1 MLPRAARSPCWRV
14 PGRFVYQRRFVT
26 RPTSWTSALY
36 GVQLRAISTSS
47 ESNRKQVSASTPPA
61 SENPTSPTAVQP
73 GAANATRAS
82 TTAPENQNA
91 TTTPKKKDLL
101 SEATLATKEQRKADW
116 AIMREMAKY
125 LWPKDDWG
133 TKLRVGSALSLLIG
147 AKILNV
153 EVPFYFKSI
162 VDSMNVDFAT
172 VGGTAYTVA
181 GSMIIAYG
189 VTRIGATVFQ
199 ELRNAVFASVAQ
211 KAIRKV
217 ARNVFEHLLRLD
229 LNFHLTRQTGGL
241 TRAIDRGTKG
251 ISFLLT
257 SMVFHVVPTALEI
270 SLVCG
275 ILTYQYGF
283 KFAAITATT
292 MLAYSAFTITTT
304 AWRTKFRKQ
313 ANAADNRGATV
324 AVDSLINYEAVKYFN
339 NERFEVARYD
349 KALKNYEDASIK
361 VTTSLAFL
369 NSGQNMIFSSA
380 LAAMMYLA
388 ADGVATGTLT
398 VGDLVMVNQLV
409 FQLSVPLNFLGS
421 VYRELRQS
429 LLDMETLFNL
439 QKVNVNIIE
448 RPNAKP
454 LVLNQGGE
462 IRFENVTF
470 GYHPERP
477 ILKNASFT
485 IPAGQKFAV
494 VGPSGC
500 GKSTILRL
508 LFRFYDV
515 QEGRILI
522 DGQDIRDVTL
532 ESLRKAIGVVP
543 QDTPLFNDTIEHNIR
558 YGQIDAT
565 DEDVRKAARRA
576 HIHELIEKLPDG
588 YQTAVGERGMMISGG
603 EKQRLAVSRLI
614 LKDPE
619 LLFFDEA
626 TSALDTYTEKALL
639 QNINSILKE
648 KRRTSVF
655 VAHRLRTIYDCDQ
668 ILVLKEG
675 RVVEIGSHR
684 ELLEQ
689 NGIYSEL
696 WNTQEMSLTEEQ
708 GSESVEEEEVE
719 QDAGPSSP
727 QRQK

>member
-1 MLPRAARSPCWRV
+1 MLPRAARSPCVRIPARFIRRGPVV
-14 PGRFVYQRRFVT
+14 PRSSPWLPAAY
-26 RPTSWTSALY
+26 SA
-36 GVQLRAISTSS
+36 QLRAFSTTNKGPLLKQAVDDPPV
-47 ESNRKQVSASTPPA
+47 ERKSPSPASTP
-61 SENPTSPTAVQP
+61 
-73 GAANATRAS
+73 S
-82 TTAPENQNA
+82 TTPATDAAAAQNPKDA
-91 TTTPKKKDLL
+91 AKASSSDKKKKDLL
-101 SEATLATKEQRKADW
+101 SESTVATKEQRKADW
-116 AIMREMAKY
+116 AIMKEMAKY

-133 TKLRVGSALSLLIG
+133 TKLRVGSALSLLVG

-162 VDSMNVDFAT
+162 VDSMNVDFAAL
-172 VGGTAYTVA
+172 GGTAYTVA

-189 VTRIGATVFQ
+189 ATRIGATLFQ

-211 KAIRKV
+211 KAIRRV

-275 ILTYQYGF
+275 ILTYQYGIQ
-283 KFAAITATT
+283 FAAITTAT
-292 MLAYSAFTITTT
+292 MVAYSAFTIMTT

-339 NERFEVARYD
+339 NEKFEVARYD
-349 KALKNYEDASIK
+349 KALKAYEDASIK

-388 ADGVATGTLT
+388 CNGVASGALT

-448 RPNAKP
+448 KPNAKA
-454 LVLNQGGE
+454 LELRQGGN
-462 IRFENVTF
+462 ITFENVTF

-485 IPAGQKFAV
+485 IPAGQKFAI

-508 LFRFYDV
+508 LFRYYDV
-515 QEGRILI
+515 QQGRILV

-532 ESLRKAIGVVP
+532 DSLRKTIGVVP
-543 QDTPLFNDTIEHNIR
+543 QDTPLFNDTIAHNIR
-558 YGQIDAT
+558 YGRIDAT
-565 DEDVRKAARRA
+565 DEEVHKAAQRA
-576 HIHELIEKLPDG
+576 RIHELIERLPDG
-588 YQTAVGERGMMISGG
+588 YKTAVGERGMMISGG
-603 EKQRLAVSRLI
+603 EKQRLAISRLL
-614 LKDPE
+614 LKDPK

-626 TSALDTYTEKALL
+626 TSALDTYTEQALL

-648 KRRTSVF
+648 KGRTSVF
-655 VAHRLRTIYDCDQ
+655 VAHRLRTICDCDQ

-675 RVVEIGSHR
+675 SVAETGSHR

-689 NGIYSEL
+689 SGIYAEL
-696 WNTQEMSLTEEQ
+696 WNAQEMSLSEDQEGEQ
-708 GSESVEEEEVE
+708 IEEETTEV
-719 QDAGPSSP
+719 
-727 QRQK
+727 RQK

>member
-1 MLPRAARSPCWRV
+1 MLRQAARSLCWRT
-14 PGRFVYQRRFVT
+14 PARFVSH
-26 RPTSWTSALY
+26 RPAFPRSNALSVVLGGTQPRTFSVKKHTDANTPSDKKTTLPDPSSSSSA
-36 GVQLRAISTSS
+36 
-47 ESNRKQVSASTPPA
+47 KSAVP
-61 SENPTSPTAVQP
+61 SPQKT
-73 GAANATRAS
+73 
-82 TTAPENQNA
+82 QNA
-91 TTTPKKKDLL
+91 TTAQKDLL
-101 SEATLATKEQRKADW
+101 SESTVANKEQRKADW

-125 LWPKDDWG
+125 LWPKGDWG
-133 TKLRVGSALSLLIG
+133 TKLRVGTALSLLVG
-147 AKILNV
+147 AKVLNV

-162 VDSMNVDFAT
+162 VDSMNVDFAA

-189 VTRIGATVFQ
+189 ATRIGATLFQ

-229 LNFHLTRQTGGL
+229 LNFHLSRQTGGL

-275 ILTYQYGF
+275 ILTHQYGI

-292 MLAYSAFTITTT
+292 MLAYSAFTIATT

-339 NERFEVARYD
+339 NEKFEVARYD
-349 KALKNYEDASIK
+349 KALKAYEDASIK

-388 ADGVATGTLT
+388 ADGVAAGNLT

-439 QKVNVNIIE
+439 QKVNVNIKE
-448 RPNAKP
+448 RPDAKP
-454 LVLNQGGE
+454 LELKQGGQ

-485 IPAGQKFAV
+485 IPAGQKFAI

-508 LFRFYDV
+508 LFRYYDV
-515 QEGRILI
+515 QEGRILV
-522 DGQDIRDVTL
+522 DGQDIRDVTV

-558 YGQIDAT
+558 YGRLDAS
-565 DEDVRKAARRA
+565 DEEVRKVARRA
-576 HIHELIEKLPDG
+576 HIHELVERLPEG
-588 YQTAVGERGMMISGG
+588 YRTAVGERGMMISGG
-603 EKQRLAVSRLI
+603 EKQRLAISRLL
-614 LKDPE
+614 LKDPQ

-626 TSALDTYTEKALL
+626 TSALDTYTEQALM

-648 KRRTSVF
+648 KGRTSVF

-675 RVVEIGSHR
+675 QVAELGSHR
-684 ELLEQ
+684 ELLDLD
-689 NGIYSEL
+689 GIYAEL
-696 WNTQEMSLTEEQ
+696 WNAQEMSLAQ
-708 GSESVEEEEVE
+708 DSEYERNAGLEGETAGEVE
-719 QDAGPSSP
+719 DMAP
-727 QRQK
+727 RK